1 MQLRPGT
8 QTSTTSTRSRKLY
21 AFIIKNTLYLRYLDI
36 GVHNDRYRRS
46 LSIMKKIPPNP
57 VMQKKEINTI
67 LRESRRYP
75 KTTVTTVQEK
85 QKQFLVKRT
94 NLKTQILL
102 IQKSV
107 SALVAVLGTMQ
118 KPLQKGIKN

>member
-107 SALVAVLGTMQ
+107 SALVAVLGTM
-118 KPLQKGIKN
+118 